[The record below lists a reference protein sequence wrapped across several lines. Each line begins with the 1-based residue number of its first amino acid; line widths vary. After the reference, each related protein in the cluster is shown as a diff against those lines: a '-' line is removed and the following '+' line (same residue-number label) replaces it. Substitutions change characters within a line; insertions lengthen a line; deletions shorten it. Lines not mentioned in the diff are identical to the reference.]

1 MAWPCRDKKQLLFYA
16 LACLQFCDSLALA
29 RWNINKILHYKVH
42 MSVPI
47 SGYISSTMSH
57 STATA
62 QMDYVCEMLDCRKI
76 NTYRDQGRHSII
88 LFQVEASTS
97 LALHS

>member
-29 RWNINKILHYKVH
+29 RWNINKILHSKVH

-62 QMDYVCEMLDCRKI
+62 QMDYVCEMLDCRRQIKG
-76 NTYRDQGRHSII
+76 DVV
-88 LFQVEASTS
+88 LFQVKASTS